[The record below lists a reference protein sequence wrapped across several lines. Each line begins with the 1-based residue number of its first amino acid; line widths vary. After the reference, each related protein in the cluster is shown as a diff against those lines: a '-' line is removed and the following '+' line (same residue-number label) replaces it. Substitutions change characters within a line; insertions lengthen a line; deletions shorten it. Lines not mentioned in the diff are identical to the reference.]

1 MPKSLLR
8 RSKTFLLKLVQ
19 ALAYAWRKLSK
30 PAVWHRAR
38 YKKLS
43 LAQKALSWLYSG
55 FLLLFLGVIALEINF
70 LWLFGPMPSMG
81 EVQRAEMS
89 QASEIYAAD
98 GHLLG
103 KYYTE
108 NRSPVPYDSI
118 QPLLIKTLIAVED
131 VRFYQH
137 MGIDFKAI
145 GAALRD
151 ATRGQA
157 RGAST
162 ITQQLAKNL
171 FQTRTDG
178 IGLLG
183 KVPGVSVLLA
193 KAKEWI
199 TALKLELFF
208 SKEEILALY
217 LNTVD
222 FGRNSF
228 GIKSA
233 AKTYFNKTPIELQP
247 EECAILVGMLKA
259 PTYYNPVANP
269 KNSLRRRN
277 VVLQLMEAQGLIS
290 VKQYVQL
297 SENPIR
303 LQYKE
308 EEITDGLAPYF
319 RSELAKWLRDYLKK
333 NYGDKYNIYTSGLR
347 IETTLDTR
355 LQVHGEAAVGQG
367 MRRLQ
372 RRFEEHWQGRI
383 PWELP
388 SGKEDTVWFKTLVER
403 TDRYKAAQK
412 AGLAEADIWQQ
423 LSVPVEMELFD
434 WKGSKRVKMSP
445 LDSLRHDLKMLQ
457 CGLVAVDPFTG
468 QIRMWVGGINF
479 RHYKYDHVKQMRRQ
493 PGSTFKPFVY
503 AAAIEQGRG
512 PCDKLVD
519 KPVTVVYQENGEQKR
534 WSPRN
539 ADWEFTY
546 SEYTLRRG
554 MAKSVNTI
562 AAQLTEIVGPE
573 AVVDIA
579 KRLGIESP
587 LEPLPAIGLGASDVS
602 LLEMAGAYAAFM
614 NKGEWIEPHFIS
626 RVFDR
631 NGKLIFEYKPER
643 RQAITPETAYLMT
656 YMLRGGTE
664 EAGGT
669 SQALFEFDIFQANN
683 QIGGKTGTSQ
693 SYSDGWFLGMTKELV
708 VGSWVGADQR
718 KVRFRTS
725 QTGEGSKTALPIAGK
740 FLELAY
746 KDVLKTGPFPAAT
759 VKITKP
765 HNCRTVVKQQMPD
778 SLEVLEEADPVLLET
793 PLGGELVT
801 PSPTP

>member
-1 MPKSLLR
+1 MSKSLLH
-8 RSKTFLLKLVQ
+8 RSKAFLTRFAKALKYGWRKISKP
-19 ALAYAWRKLSK
+19 AIWNRAHYRKLSLG
-30 PAVWHRAR
+30 
-38 YKKLS
+38 KKV
-43 LAQKALSWLYSG
+43 LSWLYSG
-55 FLLLFLGVIALEINF
+55 LLLLFIAGIALEINF

-81 EVQRAEMS
+81 EVRRAEMS
-89 QASEIYAAD
+89 QASEIYSAD
-98 GHLLG
+98 GQLLG

-137 MGIDFKAI
+137 AGIDFKAI
-145 GAALRD
+145 AAALRD

-178 IGLLG
+178 IGVLG
-183 KVPGVSVLLA
+183 RVPGVSVLLA

-233 AKTYFNKTPIELQP
+233 AKIYFNKTPIELQA
-247 EECAILVGMLKA
+247 EECAVLVGMLKA

-277 VVLQLMEAQGLIS
+277 VVLQLMQAQGLLTE
-290 VKQYVQL
+290 KQASKL
-297 SENPIR
+297 SQQPIK

-308 EEITDGLAPYF
+308 EEVTDGLAPYF
-319 RSELAKWLRDYLKK
+319 RSELAKWLRDYLKE

-355 LQVHGEAAVGQG
+355 LQVHGEAAVGQS

-372 RRFEEHWQGRI
+372 RRFDEHWQGRI
-383 PWELP
+383 PWELGN
-388 SGKEDTVWFKTLVER
+388 GKEDSVWFSTLVER

-412 AGLAEADIWQQ
+412 AGMTVADIWQQ

-434 WKGSKRVKMSP
+434 WQGSKRVKMSP
-445 LDSLRHDLKMLQ
+445 LDSLRHDLRMLQ
-457 CGLVAVDPFTG
+457 CGMVAVDPFTG

-519 KPVTVVYQENGEQKR
+519 KPVTVVYQEKGEEKR

-539 ADWEFTY
+539 ADWQFTY

-614 NKGEWIEPHFIS
+614 NKGEWIEPHFVS

-631 NGKLIFEYKPER
+631 KGKVIFEYQPER

-669 SQALFEFDIFQANN
+669 SQALFEFDIFRGNN

-693 SYSDGWFLGMTKELV
+693 SYSDGWFVGMTKDLV

-725 QTGEGSKTALPIAGK
+725 QTGEGSKTALPVAGK

-746 KDVLKTGPFPAAT
+746 KDVLQIGPFPEPS
-759 VKITKP
+759 VKINKP
-765 HNCRTVVKQQMPD
+765 YNCRTIIKQVVVD
-778 SLEVLEEADPVLLET
+778 SLEVLEEEEPVLLNE
-793 PLGGELVT
+793 PAIQ
-801 PSPTP
+801 PSPN

>member
-1 MPKSLLR
+1 MPNPLLR
-8 RSKTFLLKLVQ
+8 RIKAFLSKLVQ
-19 ALAYAWRKLSK
+19 LLTLGWRKLSK
-30 PAVWHRAR
+30 PAVWNRTR
-38 YKKLS
+38 YKKLTS
-43 LAQKALSWLYSG
+43 GRKALSWLYSG
-55 FLLLFLGVIALEINF
+55 FMVLLMAAIALELNF
-70 LWLFGPMPSMG
+70 LWLFGAMPSML

-98 GHLLG
+98 GQLLG

-108 NRSPVPYDSI
+108 NRSPVAYDSI
-118 QPLLIKTLIAVED
+118 QPFLLQTLIAVED

-137 MGIDFKAI
+137 IGIDFKAI

-151 ATRGQA
+151 AARGQA

-178 IGLLG
+178 TGLLG

-199 TALKLELFF
+199 TALKLEVFF
-208 SKEEILALY
+208 NKQEILALY

-233 AKTYFNKTPIELQP
+233 AKTYFNKAPSELLP
-247 EECAILVGMLKA
+247 EECAVLVGMLKA

-277 VVLQLMEAQGLIS
+277 VVLQQLQAQGLITE
-290 VKQYVQL
+290 KQLQQL
-297 SENPIR
+297 SQKPIK

-308 EEITDGLAPYF
+308 EEVTDGLAPYF
-319 RSELAKWLRDYLKK
+319 RSELAKWLRDYLKT

-355 LQVHGEAAVGQG
+355 MQVHGEAAVGQT

-372 RRFEEHWQGRI
+372 RRFEEHWRGRI

-388 SGKEDTVWFKTLVER
+388 DGQEDSTWFATLVQR
-403 TDRYKAAQK
+403 TDRYKAAKK
-412 AGLAEADIWQQ
+412 AGVAEAAIWQQ
-423 LSVPVEMELFD
+423 LAEPVEMELFD
-434 WKGSKRVKMSP
+434 WQGSKQVTMSP

-457 CGLVAVDPFTG
+457 CGMVAVDPFSG

-519 KPVTVVYQENGEQKR
+519 KPVTVVYQENGEEKR

-539 ADWEFTY
+539 ADWQFTY

-554 MAKSVNTI
+554 MARSINTI
-562 AAQLTEIVGPE
+562 AAQLTEIVGPA

-587 LEPLPAIGLGASDVS
+587 LEALPAIGLGASDVS

-614 NKGEWIEPHFIS
+614 NRGEWIEPHFVT

-631 NGKLIFEYKPER
+631 KGKLIFEFEPKR

-664 EAGGT
+664 EGGGT
-669 SQALFEFDIFQANN
+669 SQALFEFDIFKGNN

-693 SYSDGWFLGMTKELV
+693 SYSDGWFVGMTKDLV

-718 KVRFRTS
+718 KVHFRTS

-746 KDVLKTGPFPAAT
+746 SDVLKMGPFPEAT
-759 VKITKP
+759 VKIKKP
-765 HNCRTVVKQQMPD
+765 YNCRTILKATVVD
-778 SLEVLEEADPVLLET
+778 SLEVLEEEDPVL
-793 PLGGELVT
+793 PEL
-801 PSPTP
+801 PSNNNAPPVSPQ